1 MPVTETDF
9 TAPSDVAKELWVL
22 SLVQPADGLSV
33 EEALERNRKLVESLP
48 GLTPA
53 DRLAL
58 FMALY
63 ERGR

>member
-1 MPVTETDF
+1 MPVTETSS
-9 TAPSDVAKELWVL
+9 TAPSDAAKELWTL
-22 SLVQPADGLSV
+22 SLVQPVDGLTV

-53 DRLAL
+53 ARLAL

-63 ERGR
+63 ERGC